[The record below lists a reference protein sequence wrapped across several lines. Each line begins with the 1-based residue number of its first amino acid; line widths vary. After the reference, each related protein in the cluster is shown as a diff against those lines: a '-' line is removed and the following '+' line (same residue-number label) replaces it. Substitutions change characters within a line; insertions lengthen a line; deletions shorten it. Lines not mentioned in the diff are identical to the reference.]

1 MERERNTVSKYSKIL
16 FAGESELPF
25 CTASLNI
32 HQSVR
37 SLVCWVT
44 SLCPPVCLP
53 DSSTPLHALP
63 SVSVDLSASLYI
75 PQYVYQHSMIP

>member
-16 FAGESELPF
+16 FADESTILY
-25 CTASLNI
+25 I
-32 HQSVR
+32 HQCVR

-53 DSSTPLHALP
+53 VSSTPLHSHP